1 MRQQPPQISSC
12 SLHYLSYCILCF
24 KRVLWQSHWKEKCG
38 MKIRKLHLK
47 LQVTKEYEKNFKN
60 LKGAM
65 AR

>member
-1 MRQQPPQISSC
+1 
-12 SLHYLSYCILCF
+12 
-24 KRVLWQSHWKEKCG
+24 

-65 AR
+65 ARQENTVKRVDVGIL